1 MGNALTPDPVTI
13 RVSAAARLDR
23 LPISRFHKQLM
34 WLLAYVF
41 FFELGDL
48 NNFGLAAPELRLQ
61 WHLSIETVGFITS
74 AAFVGMFV
82 GALGGGW
89 FSDKLGRKKSLI
101 ATTMWY
107 SGFSLTNALAWDET
121 GLLATRFLTGV
132 GLAAMTVVAI
142 TYISEMFPAAKRGTY
157 QGWAM
162 VIGLFGI
169 PFTALAARIFI
180 PMATFGWRLV
190 FVWGGL
196 GIFIIIFT
204 SKIEE
209 SPRWYESK
217 KRFAEADAVLDRIE
231 AKVIAQSGPLPKV
244 VAPKTPADAPAAAS
258 GGLFSSFYLKRSL
271 MLIGVYVFQTLGIFG
286 FMAWV
291 PTLLASRGFGVSQ
304 ALLLASLMYIGAPI
318 GAVIAAIISDKWERK
333 YLIAIAALIIAAFGI
348 LYGLS
353 SKTVPITI
361 FGFLVAMFLQVFAP
375 LLYAYTP
382 EIYPTAVRTSGSG
395 IAYGAGRLANGF
407 GPLLVAFLF
416 TKFGYE
422 SVFVYIAAMWILV
435 AVTVTA
441 FGPKTRGISLA

>member
-1 MGNALTPDPVTI
+1 LGNALSSDSTQT

-23 LPISRFHKQLM
+23 LPISRFHIQLM
-34 WLLAYVF
+34 CLLAYVF

-61 WHLSIETVGFITS
+61 WNLSIQTVGFITS
-74 AAFVGMFV
+74 AAFVGMFF

-101 ATTMWY
+101 ITTMWY
-107 SGFSLTNALAWDET
+107 SGFSLTNALAWNET
-121 GLLATRFLTGV
+121 GLVVTRFLTGV

-142 TYISEMFPAAKRGTY
+142 TYISELFPAAKRGTY

-196 GIFIIIFT
+196 GIFIILFS

-209 SPRWYESK
+209 SPLWYESK
-217 KRFAEADAVLDRIE
+217 KRYSEADEVLDRIE
-231 AKVIAQSGPLPKV
+231 AKVVAQSGPLPPV
-244 VAPKTPADAPAAAS
+244 VARKAASSVPHAS
-258 GGLFSSFYLKRSL
+258 GGLFSRFYVKRSL
-271 MLIGVYVFQTLGIFG
+271 MLIGVYIFQTLGIFG

-291 PTLLASRGFGVSQ
+291 PTLLASRGFPVSK

-318 GAVIAAIISDKWERK
+318 GAVIAAIISDRWERK
-333 YLIAIAALIIAAFGI
+333 YLIAIAALVIAGFGM

-353 SKTVPITI
+353 SQTVPITI

-382 EIYPTAVRTSGSG
+382 EIFPTAIRTSGSG

-407 GPLLVAFLF
+407 GPLLVAYLF
-416 TKFGYE
+416 TEFGYE
-422 SVFVYIAAMWILV
+422 SVFVYIAAMWVLV
-435 AVTVTA
+435 AVTITA